1 MHVYVGKAVVKEE
14 EFTEEELMEQ
24 DPLEVA
30 GTPLKKEKIENDEQI
45 FVKNKFNDEDYDLK
59 SDINVI

>member
-1 MHVYVGKAVVKEE
+1 VHETAVKEE

-30 GTPLKKEKIENDEQI
+30 GTPVKKEMSKDDEQI
-45 FVKNKFNDEDYDLK
+45 YIKNEINVEDYDL
-59 SDINVI
+59 

>member
-1 MHVYVGKAVVKEE
+1 MKEE

-30 GTPLKKEKIENDEQI
+30 GTPVKKEGMENEQFIIIEEPLDGKYEMEI
-45 FVKNKFNDEDYDLK
+45 TD
-59 SDINVI
+59 S